1 MATGGRQSNQV
12 GKMGVSSGAGGMTW
26 RAARR
31 LDLEAFD
38 RLHPAL
44 RRRINENNLK
54 ISSDSVLRYFV
65 NIDGQIQNPARTL
78 LITMRKIDTLEENE
92 IQVFSGEHKAE
103 FGYPLPHVAAQA
115 TILRYGA
122 LGARTRH
129 RRPRITGFGLTDD
142 TEAA

>member
-12 GKMGVSSGAGGMTW
+12 GKMGVSAGGARSW
-26 RAARR
+26 REARIM
-31 LDLEAFD
+31 DLHAFD
-38 RLHPAL
+38 RLPPAL

-54 ISSDSVLRYFV
+54 VSSVSVLQYLQSVERQVGHEAKALF
-65 NIDGQIQNPARTL
+65 
-78 LITMRKIDTLEENE
+78 ITMEKLDALEANE
-92 IQVFSGEHKAE
+92 LLAFSGEHKGL
-103 FGYPLPHVAAQA
+103 FNCPLPHVAAQA
-115 TILRYGA
+115 TILRYGV